1 MEVRVNTK
9 KEILKSFVNWLP
21 LALVAIVCYGMIFT
35 GLIMWL
41 LTKFA
46 EIEQDLARQIGLPLG
61 GVILIVS
68 LYLYFNWLTKS
79 LSSYRLSIEG
89 ENLLV
94 KGIAGWSTLDKEVP
108 ISAIQKIY
116 IGANANSLEKLSS
129 GHGAVN
135 DQVASR
141 LTFFPNTGK
150 SFKLDFAA
158 KAFDNQSLYEFLI
171 FIKSKGVETNVS
183 V

>member
-9 KEILKSFVNWLP
+9 KEILKSFVGWLP
-21 LALVAIVCYGMIFT
+21 LALVAIVFYGMIFV

-41 LTKFA
+41 LTDFVGVG
-46 EIEQDLARQIGLPLG
+46 QDLARQIGLPIG
-61 GVILIVS
+61 GVLLIVC
-68 LYLYFNWLTKS
+68 LFLYFNWLTKS
-79 LSSYRLSIEG
+79 LSSYRLAVEG

-94 KGIAGWSTLDKEVP
+94 KGIAGWRTLDKEVP
-108 ISAIQKIY
+108 INTIQKIY

-129 GHGAVN
+129 GHGAIN

-141 LTFFPNTGK
+141 LTFFPNAGK

-158 KAFDNQSLYEFLI
+158 KAFDNESLYKFLVS
-171 FIKSKGVETNVS
+171 IKSKGVETNVS